1 VSGAADWRPTARLE
15 VLAAR
20 AGVLGAIRGFFQQ
33 AGVLEVETPAL
44 SFAAGTD
51 PALASLS
58 TTYTG
63 PAAPQGAALHL
74 HTSPEF
80 AMKRLLAAGS
90 GPIWQLCRVFR
101 DGERGRQH
109 NPEFTLLEW
118 YRPGFGL
125 HDLMDEVAALL
136 RGVLGDGLA
145 EERLS
150 YAQAFDRA
158 LGIDPHRADVDTLR
172 AAARDAGVAGADA
185 LDLSGRDAWLDLLMS
200 HCVEPHL
207 GAAGMTFV
215 HDFPA
220 SQAALAQ
227 VRDGD
232 PPVAERFEVY
242 VRGIELA
249 NGFHELAD
257 ADQQRRRF
265 AADNARRRAT
275 GLPEMPVDERLL
287 AALAAGLP
295 DCCGVALGVDRLV
308 MLATGATR
316 IDEVIAFPLE
326 RA

>member
-1 VSGAADWRPTARLE
+1 VRVDAERP
-15 VLAAR
+15 
-20 AGVLGAIRGFFQQ
+20 
-33 AGVLEVETPAL
+33 VE
-44 SFAAGTD
+44 
-51 PALASLS
+51 
-58 TTYTG
+58 
-63 PAAPQGAALHL
+63 
-74 HTSPEF
+74 
-80 AMKRLLAAGS
+80 
-90 GPIWQLCRVFR
+90 
-101 DGERGRQH
+101 
-109 NPEFTLLEW
+109 
-118 YRPGFGL
+118 GL
-125 HDLMDEVAALL
+125 RDLMDEVAALL
-136 RGVLGDGLA
+136 RAVLGDGLA

-158 LGIDPHRADVDTLR
+158 LGIDSHRADVDTLR
-172 AAARDAGVAGADA
+172 AAALRAGVAGADA
-185 LDLSGRDAWLDLLMS
+185 IELSGRDAWLDLLMS

-215 HDFPA
+215 HDYPA
-220 SQAALAQ
+220 SQSALAQ

-232 PPVAERFEVY
+232 PPLAERFEVY
-242 VRGIELA
+242 VKGMELA

-257 ADQQRRRF
+257 ADEQRRRF